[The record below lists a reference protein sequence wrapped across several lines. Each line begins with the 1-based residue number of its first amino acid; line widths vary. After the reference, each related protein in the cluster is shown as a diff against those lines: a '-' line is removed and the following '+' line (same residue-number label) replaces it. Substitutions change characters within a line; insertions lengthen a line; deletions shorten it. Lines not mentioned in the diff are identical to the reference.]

1 MTIFEPGDGEP
12 ITGRRIDMGEKTTLE
27 EVRDRMRAAQY
38 DGGMVV
44 TPREAKN
51 VADAID
57 AHLATPAQTVDVEAI
72 REVKFELGFCPL
84 DRAHLRDLADKLS
97 QAIVDKPRG

>member
-57 AHLATPAQTVDVEAI
+57 AHLATPAQTVDVEAV
-72 REVKFELGFCPL
+72 REVIAAIENSFSTDPYLVKTW
-84 DRAHLRDLADKLS
+84 ADKLS
-97 QAIVDKPRG
+97 QAIGDKT

>member
-1 MTIFEPGDGEP
+1 
-12 ITGRRIDMGEKTTLE
+12 L
-27 EVRDRMRAAQY
+27 
-38 DGGMVV
+38 
-44 TPREAKN
+44 

-57 AHLATPAQTVDVEAI
+57 ANLATPAQTVDVEAI